1 MKRGT
6 HIEIYWHC
14 KKRLMCRQ
22 LASCF
27 LWVVSLDI
35 SPQCTVRYCNLC
47 LRSSVN
53 SWIAWSCLLRGCT
66 WLLVYANVRCTMI
79 DEWGAVV
86 FICST
91 LRSSQGKPPLRSLV
105 SLVLH
110 ALPSPDVGY
119 VLDP

>member
-1 MKRGT
+1 
-6 HIEIYWHC
+6 
-14 KKRLMCRQ
+14 
-22 LASCF
+22 
-27 LWVVSLDI
+27 
-35 SPQCTVRYCNLC
+35 
-47 LRSSVN
+47 
-53 SWIAWSCLLRGCT
+53 
-66 WLLVYANVRCTMI
+66 MI